1 MATMV
6 PGTTVAP
13 PVLAVQIVV
22 VLVMLVLH
30 GLVPLAVV
38 ATTGVTTIQ
47 VAVQSLMLAFDGAMI
62 AAMRARQSSMQ
73 LRMSVAKP
81 VVAVETRT
89 DPPMRT
95 RCADAGWALNAL
107 TTNSAT
113 TLTNVLLMLASS
125 RWW

>member
-81 VVAVETRT
+81 VVAV
-89 DPPMRT
+89 PMRT

>member
-1 MATMV
+1 MV

-13 PVLAVQIVV
+13 LVLAVQIVV

-30 GLVPLAVV
+30 G
-38 ATTGVTTIQ
+38 

-81 VVAVETRT
+81 VVAVFRQVWSPVGKPH
-89 DPPMRT
+89 DHVVGDSNGP
-95 RCADAGWALNAL
+95 ADAY
-107 TTNSAT
+107 
-113 TLTNVLLMLASS
+113 TLRGRGLGTERADDQ
-125 RWW
+125 

>member
-81 VVAVETRT
+81 VVAVFRQVWSPVGKPH
-89 DPPMRT
+89 DHVVGDSNGP
-95 RCADAGWALNAL
+95 ADAY
-107 TTNSAT
+107 
-113 TLTNVLLMLASS
+113 TLRGRGLGTERADDQ
-125 RWW
+125 